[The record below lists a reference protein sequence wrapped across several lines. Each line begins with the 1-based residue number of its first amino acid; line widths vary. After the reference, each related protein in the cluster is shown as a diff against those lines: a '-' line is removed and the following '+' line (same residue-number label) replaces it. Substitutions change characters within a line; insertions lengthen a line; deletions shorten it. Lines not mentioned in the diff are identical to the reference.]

1 MTRLTADKDSASW
14 IFPVLGVLPLL
25 ALPSLETRVGWD
37 GAILLVA
44 AAATYSVGALCF
56 VRKSP
61 NPMPAV
67 FGYHEVWHVF
77 TLIAATFQFLLTVK
91 LAAL

>member
-1 MTRLTADKDSASW
+1 
-14 IFPVLGVLPLL
+14 
-25 ALPSLETRVGWD
+25 
-37 GAILLVA
+37 
-44 AAATYSVGALCF
+44 
-56 VRKSP
+56 
-61 NPMPAV
+61 MPTV